1 MTARTLG
8 IALVLAVAGA
18 AGGYAVGAVSADEPR
33 TISLAMPVPAA
44 SPSYPVNEYDV
55 EPDLDDP
62 ALEPGLPLVATG
74 FRASAGYA
82 LRASVPDGW
91 AMGGDGSMR
100 TFAIPGADLNTYRLR
115 IGIFTDRQSVGV
127 KRAARIGA
135 LESAEDDGEMQN
147 VVVEDEDE
155 DGFVATYLQNGY
167 RRVTMERFLDLG
179 RTSAYA
185 TVAVVGREADRSG
198 MADLLERVSGSLRV
212 P

>member
-1 MTARTLG
+1 MTVRSVV
-8 IALVLAVAGA
+8 IALALAVIGAG
-18 AGGYAVGAVSADEPR
+18 GGYAASALDGDEPR
-33 TISLAMPVPAA
+33 TISMAMPVPAA

-55 EPDLDDP
+55 QPDLDDP
-62 ALEPGLPLVATG
+62 ALAPGLPLVDAR

-82 LRASVPDGW
+82 LLASVPEGW
-91 AMGGDGSMR
+91 RKGGDGSMR
-100 TFAIPGADLNTYRLR
+100 TFAIAGANSNTYRLR
-115 IGIFTDRQSVGV
+115 IGIFTDRQAVGV

-147 VVVEDEDE
+147 VVIEDED
-155 DGFVATYLQNGY
+155 DDRFVATYLQNGY

-185 TVAVVGREADRSG
+185 TVAVVGREADRAG
-198 MADLLERVSGSLRV
+198 MADLLERVSASLRV